1 MVTQSPLAS
10 PAWSTRLLSEID
22 TVDQKVDA
30 LTAGLTAE
38 QLNWQAAPG
47 TWSVGQCLEHL
58 YLFSEVYLPA
68 ISAALV
74 DEPASTVQE
83 IKLGWFAHWFT
94 RSFVDPSPAGK
105 RAGAP
110 KKIVPGSRVDLSVI
124 DRFRR
129 SNRDARELIRRA
141 GKYDINRIR
150 FVNPFV
156 PIIRFTVG
164 AGLHITC
171 GHERRHL
178 LQAER
183 VKQSPGFPR

>member
-10 PAWSTRLLSEID
+10 PAWSTRLISEID
-22 TVDQKVDA
+22 TLDQKVDA
-30 LTAGLTAE
+30 LTAGLTVE

-47 TWSVGQCLEHL
+47 TWTVGQCLEHL
-58 YLFSEVYLPA
+58 CLFSEVYLPA
-68 ISAALV
+68 ISAALM

-83 IKLGWFAHWFT
+83 IKLGWFARWFT
-94 RSFVDPSPAGK
+94 RNFVDPSPASK
-105 RAGAP
+105 RAPAP

-141 GKYDINRIR
+141 GKYDINRVR

-156 PIIRFTVG
+156 PIVRFTVG

-183 VKQSPGFPR
+183 VKLSPGFPR